1 MLWTDAWT
9 HARTDGQGEK
19 HYTHHKFKIMFSEP
33 NSLMHMFNVSTLHRK
48 SIEWLHQKLW

>member
-1 MLWTDAWT
+1 MDGRMDAC
-9 HARTDGQGEK
+9 TDGQGEK
-19 HYTHHKFKIMFSEP
+19 QYTHHKFKIIFSEP